1 MGKKRPQQHLQQSM
15 GQMVSKAALAQMG
28 PAIEQYVQAVV
39 RNLGQ
44 QLSVQQ
50 ASTLETIFARVVVL
64 EEIVIEKLGYTKE
77 TLAIKVAETEDQKEG
92 LTLVEGALEKGD
104 VVRLEISTKAKDQ
117 PEYQGS
123 SRLKVYQT
131 GTGQTLGDELE
142 SALLGLKAGDTKEIE
157 FGKDK
162 GMLAKV
168 IIDRVSRGPK
178 APEAPAPAAE
188 ATPEQAPTEGQNA
201 DQTQGQ

>member
-28 PAIEQYVQAVV
+28 PAIERYVQAVV
-39 RNLGQ
+39 QNLGQ

-77 TLAIKVAETEDQKEG
+77 TLAIKVAETEDDKEG

-104 VVRLEISTKAKDQ
+104 VVRLEISTKTKDQ

-123 SRLKVYQT
+123 SRLKMYQT
-131 GTGQTLGDELE
+131 GTGQTIGTELE
-142 SALLGLKAGDTKEIE
+142 DALIGMKAGETKEIE

-162 GMLAKV
+162 GMVAKV

-178 APEAPAPAAE
+178 EEPKAPAAE
-188 ATPEQAPTEGQNA
+188 ATTEQAPTEGQNA